1 VGGLPIKCL
10 PFKVV
15 CATRTLPAGSVLPSP
30 SLAASTEDAS
40 SDGVVYN
47 ARMFVPAWRIAGQ
60 EHLAK
65 EIKFLVCKKG
75 HSELLPIGGPWSS
88 TLDGG
93 DPSDPSSDALLRT
106 LVRCA
111 REQINMDLSH
121 CHTWIRFLEIHYVR
135 HHDHSSLHP
144 TLEASVLFLSDPY
157 SIAPTLEESLATWEH
172 IQSGRAAALTRG
184 HDPSTANQQAEH
196 TSEGGPEA
204 TNKAEPDGED
214 ATNSGK
220 SKDDERE
227 LKRIQK
233 ERERNKESS
242 LAPKEPTLF
251 AVTLTSPENP
261 FRAMSLSLDGLL
273 DYDESDKF
281 EPTFEVSLFAEAF
294 HEMLQRDFAHLI
306 LDGIKCAAAS
316 AHTASNNNDGSRK
329 RPLDE
334 ALSSTTTPAK
344 RIKSEDQQHE
354 HQGEE
359 QGQEQSGEIPLS
371 SKQHVTDKTKG
382 EMEMDN
388 PPREYTRQECAD
400 LLQAFKYFDR
410 NAVGYLRT
418 ADLQSIMLCSG
429 APVSESYVQQLITLA
444 GLAATNATDKQALT
458 KPLPSC
464 LIYTDLVSFL
474 QEGSSGAVNPQQHG
488 DQQTLEDDDVHD
500 HPDRIATDPDDP
512 LTERREEEEMQK
524 DEGKDQKKGGNDD
537 ATSDDDG
544 GGTENTDV
552 TDAK

>member
-157 SIAPTLEESLATWEH
+157 SIAPTLEEVSFPFLGHAPILSFSYASVGEQSLATWEH

-233 ERERNKESS
+233 ERERNKVPPQF
-242 LAPKEPTLF
+242 LRPCKPM
-251 AVTLTSPENP
+251 VTFVVNMTINP
-261 FRAMSLSLDGLL
+261 PPPNYS
-273 DYDESDKF
+273 
-281 EPTFEVSLFAEAF
+281 
-294 HEMLQRDFAHLI
+294 HQ
-306 LDGIKCAAAS
+306 GIKPGTQGAYVVRSDIDKSGKPVPCNVS
-316 AHTASNNNDGSRK
+316 QPR
-329 RPLDE
+329 R
-334 ALSSTTTPAK
+334 SS
-344 RIKSEDQQHE
+344 
-354 HQGEE
+354 
-359 QGQEQSGEIPLS
+359 
-371 SKQHVTDKTKG
+371 
-382 EMEMDN
+382 
-388 PPREYTRQECAD
+388 
-400 LLQAFKYFDR
+400 
-410 NAVGYLRT
+410 
-418 ADLQSIMLCSG
+418 
-429 APVSESYVQQLITLA
+429 
-444 GLAATNATDKQALT
+444 
-458 KPLPSC
+458 
-464 LIYTDLVSFL
+464 
-474 QEGSSGAVNPQQHG
+474 
-488 DQQTLEDDDVHD
+488 
-500 HPDRIATDPDDP
+500 
-512 LTERREEEEMQK
+512 
-524 DEGKDQKKGGNDD
+524 
-537 ATSDDDG
+537 
-544 GGTENTDV
+544 
-552 TDAK
+552 